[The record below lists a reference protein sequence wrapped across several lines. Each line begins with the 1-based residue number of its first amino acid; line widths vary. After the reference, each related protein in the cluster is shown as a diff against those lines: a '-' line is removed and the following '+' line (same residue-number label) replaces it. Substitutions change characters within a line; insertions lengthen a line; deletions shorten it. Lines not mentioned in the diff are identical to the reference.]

1 MLGKSYDVQAVP
13 PQVPASAM
21 PDVLG
26 VYLCSPD
33 YELGSDG
40 LEIATDKDVLIEEK
54 WEIDVDFSPCI
65 FWAIIGIVFF
75 IFVCK
80 KKYAYRRNIS
90 LIGESKVSNEPN
102 FSSKSYFAI

>member
-1 MLGKSYDVQAVP
+1 MLGKSY
-13 PQVPASAM
+13 
-21 PDVLG
+21 DVLG

-54 WEIDVDFSPCI
+54 WGIIVDCSPL
-65 FWAIIGIVFF
+65 WAIIVIAFF
-75 IFVCK
+75 ISVCK
-80 KKYAYRRNIS
+80 KKYASRRNIS

-102 FSSKSYFAI
+102 FSSKSYFAV

>member
-1 MLGKSYDVQAVP
+1 MLGKSN
-13 PQVPASAM
+13 
-21 PDVLG
+21 DVLG

-54 WEIDVDFSPCI
+54 WEINVDFSPLL
-65 FWAIIGIVFF
+65 WAIIGIAFF
-75 IFVCK
+75 ISVCK

-102 FSSKSYFAI
+102 FSSKSYFAV